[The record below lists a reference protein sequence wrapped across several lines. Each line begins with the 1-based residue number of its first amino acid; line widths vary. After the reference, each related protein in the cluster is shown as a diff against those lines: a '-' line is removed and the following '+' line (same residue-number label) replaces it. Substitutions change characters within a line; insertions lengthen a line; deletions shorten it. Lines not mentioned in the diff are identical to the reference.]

1 MKCHDFD
8 EHHTFFF
15 YFEAISG
22 RDDHFIFWSLIH
34 RLEFSLSALFSSFL
48 PYVCDIDCFS
58 DLTTLWC
65 YSERFY
71 GLYSQEAY
79 VYLIVHFY
87 CLLPFWPLRT
97 FFHAHQLVAYL
108 IRTLQKKGWAQSR
121 SEITTFFQLN
131 KKSRKPDEVRA
142 GLKINTLTRFAFSVG
157 AFSCMVELL
166 LRCVWTVRQKEITW
180 EKML

>member
-87 CLLPFWPLRT
+87 CLLPFRPLRT
-97 FFHAHQLVAYL
+97 FFHAHQLVAYIYNSHIAKEGVSTIKIRNSNFFSTKQKKAGSLTRSGLARKL
-108 IRTLQKKGWAQSR
+108 IRLR
-121 SEITTFFQLN
+121 RLLFQ
-131 KKSRKPDEVRA
+131 
-142 GLKINTLTRFAFSVG
+142 
-157 AFSCMVELL
+157 
-166 LRCVWTVRQKEITW
+166 
-180 EKML
+180 